1 MPQGKFV
8 SARRR
13 NQHAGRVRYLK
24 ASVKDKQLAEFF
36 VEQRVLEASQA
47 EDVLSEVELNGKTV
61 AQAMID
67 GGFID
72 EHGFYQTIATGLG
85 TDLIDLTE
93 RDITPAILRLIP
105 GGLARLHRA
114 LPIELNGTTLRIA
127 LVDPFD
133 LHAAEDLRFAL
144 GKDIHVVVS
153 PPDQIEDL
161 IKQYYGSD
169 TTSME
174 DVLKQLGEAG
184 EALSASGGREGDGEA
199 AVEAEA
205 NATPIIRFVDLILYQ
220 AIQDRASDIHFEPF
234 ENEFKIRY
242 RVDGALYEMSP
253 PPRHLALPVISR
265 VKVMANMNIAERRL
279 PQDGRIQKHI
289 AGRNVDLRVS
299 TLPTQFGESL
309 VLRVLDR
316 SIVNLDLEALGMP
329 DYIYNFLL
337 EMIERPNGIFIATGP
352 TGSGKTTTLY
362 SCLRK
367 INTIDSKLLTAEEPV
382 EYDLEGIVQVPV
394 NEAIGLTFA
403 RVLRSF
409 LRQDPDRIMVGET
422 RDLETAQIAIQA
434 SLTGHLVFTT
444 LHTND
449 APGAITRL
457 IDMGVEPFLIS
468 STLEAVLG
476 QRLLRSICRQCRTTY
491 NPGNTLLAELGI
503 SREDIGA
510 KQFFYGKG
518 CDACNNTGYK
528 GRKGIYELLR
538 ITDPVRELINE
549 RAPTVTLKQKAVEL
563 GMVTL
568 RQDGLRSIFAG
579 DTTVEEVLRY
589 T

>member
-1 MPQGKFV
+1 M
-8 SARRR
+8 
-13 NQHAGRVRYLK
+13 
-24 ASVKDKQLAEFF
+24 KDKQLAEFF
-36 VEQRVLEASQA
+36 VEQRVLEPSQA

-61 AQAMID
+61 AQAMTD

-72 EHGFYQTIATGLG
+72 EHGFYQTIANGLG
-85 TDLIDLTE
+85 TDLIDLAE
-93 RDITPAILRLIP
+93 RDIAPEILRLIP
-105 GGLARLHRA
+105 SGLARLHGA
-114 LPIELNGTTLRIA
+114 LPVEMSGTTLRVA

-144 GKDIHVVVS
+144 GKDIQVVVS
-153 PPDQIEDL
+153 PTDQIEDL
-161 IKQYYGSD
+161 IKQHYGTD

-174 DVLKQLGEAG
+174 EVLKQLGQSG
-184 EALSASGGREGDGEA
+184 ELLSASTGTEGNGEA

-265 VKVMANMNIAERRL
+265 LKVMANMNIAERRL

-329 DYIYNFLL
+329 KYIYNFLL

-367 INTIDSKLLTAEEPV
+367 VNTIDSKLLTAEEPV

-457 IDMGVEPFLIS
+457 IDMCVEPFLIS

-476 QRLLRSICRQCRTTY
+476 QRLLRSICQKCRTTY
-491 NPGNTLLAELGI
+491 NPSDTLLAELGF
-503 SREDIGA
+503 SRHDIGD

-538 ITDPVRELINE
+538 ITDPIRELINE

>member
-1 MPQGKFV
+1 M
-8 SARRR
+8 
-13 NQHAGRVRYLK
+13 NN
-24 ASVKDKQLAEFF
+24 KQVAEFF
-36 VEQRVLEASQA
+36 VEQQVLQPSQA
-47 EDVLSEVELNGKTV
+47 EDVLTEVDLNGKSI
-61 AQAMID
+61 AQAMVD
-67 GGFID
+67 GGFVD
-72 EHGFYQTIATGLG
+72 ESGFYQTIADGLG
-85 TDLIDLTE
+85 TEYVDLSTREIAPE
-93 RDITPAILRLIP
+93 ILRLIP
-105 GGLARLHRA
+105 SGLARLHGA
-114 LPIELNGTTLRIA
+114 LPVGSSGNSLRVA
-127 LVDPFD
+127 LVDPLD
-133 LHAAEDLRFAL
+133 LHAVEDLRFAL
-144 GKDIHVVVS
+144 GKDIQVIVS
-153 PPDQIEDL
+153 SAEQIEDR
-161 IKQYYGSD
+161 IKQYYGTD
-169 TTSME
+169 TSSME
-174 DVLKQLGEAG
+174 EILKQLGEAG
-184 EALSASGGREGDGEA
+184 ELLQLREGDGA
-199 AVEAEA
+199 GAVEAEA

-279 PQDGRIQKHI
+279 PQDGRIQKYI
-289 AGRNVDLRVS
+289 AGRSVDLRVS

-316 SIVNLDLEALGMP
+316 TIVNLELGALSMP
-329 DYIYNFLL
+329 DYVYDFLL
-337 EMIERPNGIFIATGP
+337 EMITRPNGIFIATGP

-362 SCLRK
+362 SCLRQ
-367 INTIDSKLLTAEEPV
+367 INTIDSKLLTVEEPV

-449 APGAITRL
+449 APGAVTRL
-457 IDMGVEPFLIS
+457 INMGVEPFLIS

-476 QRLLRSICRQCRTTY
+476 QRLLRSICPHCRMAY
-491 NPGNTLLAELGI
+491 QPNEALLTELGI
-503 SREDIGA
+503 QRRDIGE
-510 KQFFYGKG
+510 KQFYYGKG

-528 GRKGIYELLR
+528 GRKGIYELLK
-538 ITDPVRELINE
+538 ITDPLRELINE
-549 RAPTVTLKQKAVEL
+549 RAPTVVLKQKAIEL

-579 DTTVEEVLRY
+579 ATTIEEVLKY